1 LLLLLGILAHHLIFK
16 SLHFLLSLEQSSLF
30 VYGEDHIGLSLL
42 LLEVLDASHLSVFVD
57 HALDDVVD
65 LLFFLKVF
73 LLCFGLQ
80 LLMLIDLALD
90 AALVL
95 NAVLETGCLC
105 LTIDLVLYLLSPQHD
120 LVDLGV
126 LLLKLH
132 TVRVLDFNFL
142 RG

>member
-1 LLLLLGILAHHLIFK
+1 M
-16 SLHFLLSLEQSSLF
+16 
-30 VYGEDHIGLSLL
+30 
-42 LLEVLDASHLSVFVD
+42 
-57 HALDDVVD
+57 
-65 LLFFLKVF
+65 
-73 LLCFGLQ
+73 CFGLQ

-120 LVDLGV
+120 LVDLDV

-132 TVRVLDFNFL
+132 TVRVFDFNFL